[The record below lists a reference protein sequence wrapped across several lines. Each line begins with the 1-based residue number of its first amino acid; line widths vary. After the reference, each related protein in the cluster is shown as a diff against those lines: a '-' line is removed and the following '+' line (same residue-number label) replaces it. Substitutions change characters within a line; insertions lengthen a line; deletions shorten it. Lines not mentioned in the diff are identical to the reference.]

1 MTGGAC
7 AVIAGLTP
15 IVVLSEL
22 VSIGTLA
29 AFTLV
34 SIGVLVLRR
43 RLPDAPRPF
52 RVPFAPWI
60 PAAAAVVS
68 VLLMV
73 GLPRATWERLLIW
86 LAVGLVIHGT
96 RVLRRR
102 ARS

>member
-1 MTGGAC
+1 M
-7 AVIAGLTP
+7 IAGLTP

-43 RLPDAPRPF
+43 RLPNAPRPF

-60 PAAAAVVS
+60 PLAAALVS
-68 VLLMV
+68 VLLMAR
-73 GLPRATWERLLIW
+73 LPRATWERLLIW
-86 LAVGLVIHGT
+86 LALGLVIHGA
-96 RVLRRR
+96 RVMRRR
-102 ARS
+102 SRPREV